1 MAKEYLVTC
10 ANRSISGCH
19 VVEVGAIRV
28 GRRKPKVLRVREVRD
43 KIAGGDRF
51 FTRDAEGN
59 EADAANYFCSKC
71 NSGTIRTQEDSSIAD
86 NLDALPG
93 R

>member
-10 ANRSISGCH
+10 VNRSRTGCH

-28 GRRKPKVLRVREVRD
+28 GRRKRKVLRVREVRE
-43 KIAGGDRF
+43 KIAAGDRF

-71 NSGTIRTQEDSSIAD
+71 NSGTIRTDEDTSKAD
-86 NLDALPG
+86 ILDALPG
-93 R
+93 C